1 MKKNKISKFCLSLV
15 GLLLLF
21 GCATTPVTKEASSAG
36 GIPVITHIAIE
47 DGAVVIK
54 SNMNFTYT
62 LNNANDPYKATIEIP
77 DMSIGPFR
85 NKIVSNTPGIAEII
99 PQQIDSPNRSA
110 RIDIILQTPSIIS
123 PSYKNNTLVL
133 SIAKEQPVA
142 LSEIKDVESKEIENP
157 PVADEP
163 VSSVAEPPAN
173 AAKAVEPESKA
184 TEIRRIELKKAGDAV
199 KVLITGNGS
208 MTPNVFPLNERIV
221 VDIPNVLL
229 KAHLPEHVIA
239 PLKNIRI
246 GKHKD
251 KLRIVI
257 DLQEKTNYD
266 VTAIDNSVEISLLA
280 KEMQVTHDQGPK
292 AARAYSNRSAK
303 AAGSMASGPT
313 NQIQPV
319 AGPEKLVEGEF
330 RGKKIS
336 LDFQDADIV
345 PIFRL
350 LGDISGYNIV
360 VNPAV
365 KGNITLK
372 LINVPWDQALDIML
386 RTFSLAKVVDG
397 NIIRIVPT
405 AMVAQEL
412 DEIAKAKKSR
422 AEAGDLKTRVFPVNY
437 ADLAKL
443 KDMIDKAKV
452 LSSRGS
458 ITLDERGSSL
468 IINDLDKNLEEVELL
483 VRQLD
488 QEQMQ
493 ARQVMIEAKIV
504 EVSST
509 YTKDLGIQWGAFLA
523 VSTDH
528 GTGAIGTSGLA
539 SSSAPGNFLVNLP
552 ASQALGQIGFGLI
565 NRAGTFA
572 LDLKLSAMEQLLK
585 GKVISNPKIM
595 TMNNQEAK
603 ITQGSTIYLA
613 NTPTG
618 GNTVSFTAVDATLS
632 LTVKPRIAPGGAIFM
647 DLDIT
652 KDQPGPTVNGNT
664 SILRNTAKTSVLINT
679 GDTVVI
685 GGIFKKAENSTDNSI
700 PGLSKLPLIGR
711 LLFNQEQQVEDTSE
725 ILIFVTP
732 RIMELGSL
740 R

>member
-1 MKKNKISKFCLSLV
+1 
-15 GLLLLF
+15 
-21 GCATTPVTKEASSAG
+21 
-36 GIPVITHIAIE
+36 
-47 DGAVVIK
+47 
-54 SNMNFTYT
+54 
-62 LNNANDPYKATIEIP
+62 
-77 DMSIGPFR
+77 
-85 NKIVSNTPGIAEII
+85 
-99 PQQIDSPNRSA
+99 
-110 RIDIILQTPSIIS
+110 
-123 PSYKNNTLVL
+123 
-133 SIAKEQPVA
+133 
-142 LSEIKDVESKEIENP
+142 
-157 PVADEP
+157 
-163 VSSVAEPPAN
+163 
-173 AAKAVEPESKA
+173 
-184 TEIRRIELKKAGDAV
+184 
-199 KVLITGNGS
+199 
-208 MTPNVFPLNERIV
+208 
-221 VDIPNVLL
+221 
-229 KAHLPEHVIA
+229 
-239 PLKNIRI
+239 
-246 GKHKD
+246 
-251 KLRIVI
+251 LRIVI
-257 DLQEKTNYD
+257 DLQDKTNYD
-266 VTAIDNSVEISLLA
+266 VTAIENSVEISLLA
-280 KEMQVTHDQGPK
+280 KEMQATRDQGPE
-292 AARAYSNRSAK
+292 AAQTYSNRSVQAAASTASEPAK
-303 AAGSMASGPT
+303 PGQLA
-313 NQIQPV
+313 
-319 AGPEKLVEGEF
+319 AGPEKLVEGEY

-336 LDFQDADIV
+336 LDFQDADII

-372 LINVPWDQALDIML
+372 LINVPWDQALDIIL

-422 AEAGDLKTRVFPVNY
+422 AEAGDLKTKIFPVNY

-468 IINDLDKNLEEVELL
+468 IINDLDRNLDEIELL

-523 VSTDH
+523 GSSEN
-528 GTGAIGTSGLA
+528 GTGVIGANGLG
-539 SSSAPGNFLVNLP
+539 STLTPVTPLVNLP

-572 LDLKLSAMEQLLK
+572 LDLKLSAMETLLK

-613 NTPTG
+613 NTPSG
-618 GNTVSFTAVDATLS
+618 SNTVSFTAVDATLS

-652 KDQPGPTVNGNT
+652 KDQPGPAVNGNT
-664 SILRNTAKTSVLINT
+664 SILRNTAKTSVLVNN

-685 GGIFKKAENSTDNSI
+685 GGIFKNSETTTENSI

-711 LLFNQEQQVEDTSE
+711 LLFNQENIVDDTSE

-732 RIMELGSL
+732 RILELGML

>member
-1 MKKNKISKFCLSLV
+1 MKKKKISKLWISLV

-21 GCATTPVTKEASSAG
+21 GCATTSGTKEVSSSEAL
-36 GIPVITHIAIE
+36 PVITDIAVE

-62 LNNANDPYKATIEIP
+62 IYSANDPFKTTVEIP
-77 DMSIGPFR
+77 DMSIGPFT

-99 PQQIDSPNRSA
+99 PQQMDSPNRSA
-110 RIDIILQTPSIIS
+110 RIDIIMQTPSIIS
-123 PSYKNNTLVL
+123 PSYNNNALTL
-133 SIAKEQPVA
+133 SIAKEQQVA
-142 LSEIKDVESKEIENP
+142 LSEIKDAGSKEIVDP
-157 PVADEP
+157 PVAEP
-163 VSSVAEPPAN
+163 VLSVEPPAN
-173 AAKAVEPESKA
+173 AVKAVEENKQPLSKA
-184 TEIRRIELKKAGDAV
+184 TEIRGIELSKTGGAV
-199 KVLITGNGS
+199 KVLITGNGAII
-208 MTPNVFPLNERIV
+208 PNVFPINERIV
-221 VDIPNVLL
+221 VDIPNVIL
-229 KAHLPEHVIA
+229 KASLPEHVIA
-239 PLKNIRI
+239 PLKNIRA

-266 VTAIDNSVEISLLA
+266 VAATGNSVEISLLA
-280 KEMQVTHDQGPK
+280 NEMQATHDKGPK
-292 AARAYSNRSAK
+292 AVQAYSNRSATAVDPPK
-303 AAGSMASGPT
+303 LS
-313 NQIQPV
+313 QPA

-336 LDFQDADIV
+336 LDFQDADII

-386 RTFSLAKVVDG
+386 KTFSLSKIVDG

-405 AMVAQEL
+405 AVVSKEL
-412 DEIAKAKKSR
+412 DEITKAKKSR
-422 AEAGDLKTRVFPVNY
+422 DEAGDLSTRIFPVNF

-452 LSSRGS
+452 VSSRGS
-458 ITLDERGSSL
+458 ITLDERGSA
-468 IINDLDKNLEEVELL
+468 IVVNDLDRNLEQIGALIK
-483 VRQLD
+483 QLD
-488 QEQMQ
+488 QESMQ
-493 ARQVMIEAKIV
+493 ARQVMIDAKIV
-504 EVSST
+504 EITST

-523 VSTDH
+523 GSGDN
-528 GTGAIGTSGLA
+528 GTGVIGANGMGSTLTPVS
-539 SSSAPGNFLVNLP
+539 PLVNLP
-552 ASQALGQIGFGLI
+552 ASQALGQIGFGFI

-572 LDLKLSAMEQLLK
+572 LDLKLSAMEQLNK
-585 GKVISNPKIM
+585 GKIISNPKIM

-613 NTPTG
+613 STASGANTA
-618 GNTVSFTAVDATLS
+618 SFTAVDATLS
-632 LTVKPRIAPGGAIFM
+632 LTVKPRVAPGGAIFM
-647 DLDIT
+647 DIEVT
-652 KDQPGPTVNGNT
+652 KDQPGPIDAAGNT
-664 SILRNTAKTSVLINT
+664 TILKNTAKTSVMINN

-685 GGIFKKAENSTDNSI
+685 GGIFKKSETSNDNAI
-700 PGLSKLPLIGR
+700 PYLSKLPLLGK
-711 LLFNQEQQVEDTSE
+711 LLFNQERVVDDTSE
-725 ILIFVTP
+725 ILIFISP
-732 RIMELGSL
+732 RILEFSSL

>member
-1 MKKNKISKFCLSLV
+1 MKKNKISKLCISLV

-21 GCATTPVTKEASSAG
+21 GCATTSGTKEVSSAEE
-36 GIPVITHIAIE
+36 IPVITDIAIE

-62 LNNANDPYKATIEIP
+62 VYTANDPYKTTIEIP

-85 NKIVSNTPGIAEII
+85 NKIVSNTSGITEII

-110 RIDIILQTPSIIS
+110 RIDIMLQTPSIIS

-142 LSEIKDVESKEIENP
+142 LSEIKDAESKEIENP
-157 PVADEP
+157 PVAEP

-173 AAKAVEPESKA
+173 AVKAVEQNKQPASKA
-184 TEIRRIELKKAGDAV
+184 TEIRSIELKKAGDAV
-199 KVLITGNGS
+199 KVLITGNGAII
-208 MTPNVFPLNERIV
+208 PNVFPINERIV
-221 VDIPNVLL
+221 VDIPDVLL
-229 KAHLPEHVIA
+229 KAQLPEHVIA
-239 PLKNIRI
+239 PLKSIRA

-266 VTAIDNSVEISLLA
+266 VTAIENSVEISLLA
-280 KEMQVTHDQGPK
+280 KEMQVTQDQGPK
-292 AARAYSNRSAK
+292 AAQTYSNRSAK
-303 AAGSMASGPT
+303 AVGSMASEPT
-313 NQIQPV
+313 NPSQPA

-336 LDFQDADIV
+336 LDFQDADII

-422 AEAGDLKTRVFPVNY
+422 AEAGDLKTRIFPVNY

-458 ITLDERGSSL
+458 VTLDERGSSL
-468 IINDLDKNLEEVELL
+468 IVNDLDKKLEEI
-483 VRQLD
+483 D
-488 QEQMQ
+488 
-493 ARQVMIEAKIV
+493 A
-504 EVSST
+504 
-509 YTKDLGIQWGAFLA
+509 
-523 VSTDH
+523 TDK
-528 GTGAIGTSGLA
+528 AIG
-539 SSSAPGNFLVNLP
+539 PG
-552 ASQALGQIGFGLI
+552 ADAGAAGDDRGQ
-565 NRAGTFA
+565 
-572 LDLKLSAMEQLLK
+572 DC
-585 GKVISNPKIM
+585 
-595 TMNNQEAK
+595 
-603 ITQGSTIYLA
+603 
-613 NTPTG
+613 
-618 GNTVSFTAVDATLS
+618 
-632 LTVKPRIAPGGAIFM
+632 
-647 DLDIT
+647 
-652 KDQPGPTVNGNT
+652 
-664 SILRNTAKTSVLINT
+664 
-679 GDTVVI
+679 
-685 GGIFKKAENSTDNSI
+685 
-700 PGLSKLPLIGR
+700 
-711 LLFNQEQQVEDTSE
+711 
-725 ILIFVTP
+725 
-732 RIMELGSL
+732 
-740 R
+740 